1 MNDTEEK
8 RLISLR
14 KQGLGYK
21 KIAQAIGVSVNT
33 VKTYCRRHAIGK
45 DTIADERLKDHRC
58 LECGKKVLQV
68 KGKRE
73 KKFCSDECRMK
84 WWNSHRGLVHH
95 RNLHEIECP
104 GCHKLF
110 TVAGKSRRKY
120 CCHECYILDRFGGTA

>member
-73 KKFCSDECRMK
+73 KKFCSDESRMK

-104 GCHKLF
+104 GCNKLF
-110 TVAGKSRRKY
+110 TVSGKSRRKY
-120 CCHECYILDRFGGTA
+120 CCHECYILDRFGGAV

>member
-58 LECGKKVLQV
+58 LELT
-68 KGKRE
+68 
-73 KKFCSDECRMK
+73 
-84 WWNSHRGLVHH
+84 
-95 RNLHEIECP
+95 IE
-104 GCHKLF
+104 
-110 TVAGKSRRKY
+110 R
-120 CCHECYILDRFGGTA
+120 